1 MQRSDSNVQTGFR
14 PPDRIGFDELSRR
27 VRKLAIDVLHSIWKW
42 RWLWALGIAGL
53 IAFNA
58 FFMLAITISPSLPQ
72 YAFLVHKR
80 EHSLARGDYV
90 SFIWRGQKFFP
101 SGIPFTKIVMGV
113 PGEEVSFVD
122 REVYINGKPIAL
134 AKFRSK
140 HGEPLELGPTGVI
153 PPGMYYVHGTHP
165 DSLDSR
171 YAVTGW
177 ILADQV
183 IGRAYPIF

>member
-1 MQRSDSNVQTGFR
+1 MQSTNTGLR
-14 PPDRIGFDELSRR
+14 PHPRISFDELSRR
-27 VRKLAIDVLHSIWKW
+27 VRWLASDVMRLIWKW
-42 RWLWALGIAGL
+42 RWVWALCIVGL
-53 IAFNA
+53 IAFNS
-58 FFMLAITISPSLPQ
+58 FFMLGINISPSLPER
-72 YAFLVHKR
+72 AFLIHKR

-113 PGEEVSFVD
+113 PGDAVSFVD
-122 REVYINGKPIAL
+122 REVHINGKPIAL

-140 HGEPLELGPTGVI
+140 HGEPLELGLTGVI

-177 ILADQV
+177 IRADQV

>member
-1 MQRSDSNVQTGFR
+1 LRHHH
-14 PPDRIGFDELSRR
+14 PK
-27 VRKLAIDVLHSIWKW
+27 RKLAIDVLHSIWKW

-90 SFIWRGQKFFP
+90 SFIWRGQKYFP

-113 PGEEVSFVD
+113 PGDVVSFVD

-177 ILADQV
+177 IRADQV
-183 IGRAYPIF
+183 IGRASPIL

>member
-1 MQRSDSNVQTGFR
+1 MQSTNTGLR
-14 PPDRIGFDELSRR
+14 PPDRIGFDELTRR

-42 RWLWALGIAGL
+42 RWLWALSIAGL

-90 SFIWRGQKFFP
+90 SFIWRGQKYFP
-101 SGIPFTKIVMGV
+101 SGIPFTKIVLGV
-113 PGEEVSFVD
+113 PGDVVSLVD

-177 ILADQV
+177 IHADQV
-183 IGRAYPIF
+183 IGRAYPIL

>member
-1 MQRSDSNVQTGFR
+1 MQSTNTGLR
-14 PPDRIGFDELSRR
+14 PHPRIGFDELSRR
-27 VRKLAIDVLHSIWKW
+27 VRKLALDVLHSIWKW
-42 RWLWALGIAGL
+42 RWVWALCIAGL
-53 IAFNA
+53 IAFNS
-58 FFMLAITISPSLPQ
+58 FFMLGIYISPSLPER
-72 YAFLVHKR
+72 AFLIHKR

-113 PGEEVSFVD
+113 PGDAVSFVD

-140 HGEPLELGPTGVI
+140 HGEPLELGLTGVI

-177 ILADQV
+177 IRADQV

>member
-1 MQRSDSNVQTGFR
+1 MQSTNTELR
-14 PPDRIGFDELSRR
+14 PPDRIGFDELTRR

-90 SFIWRGQKFFP
+90 SFIWRGQKYFP
-101 SGIPFTKIVMGV
+101 SGMPFTKIVLGV
-113 PGEEVSFVD
+113 PGDVVSLVD

-177 ILADQV
+177 IRADQV
-183 IGRAYPIF
+183 IGRAYPIL

>member
-1 MQRSDSNVQTGFR
+1 
-14 PPDRIGFDELSRR
+14 LS
-27 VRKLAIDVLHSIWKW
+27 
-42 RWLWALGIAGL
+42 
-53 IAFNA
+53 
-58 FFMLAITISPSLPQ
+58 
-72 YAFLVHKR
+72 
-80 EHSLARGDYV
+80 RGDYV

-101 SGIPFTKIVMGV
+101 SGMPFTKIVMGV
-113 PGEEVSFVD
+113 PGDVVSLVD
-122 REVYINGKPIAL
+122 REVYINGKPIAF

-177 ILADQV
+177 ICADQV
-183 IGRAYPIF
+183 IGRAYPIL

>member
-1 MQRSDSNVQTGFR
+1 MQSTNTGLR
-14 PPDRIGFDELSRR
+14 PPDRIGFDELTRR

-101 SGIPFTKIVMGV
+101 SGMPFTKIVLGV
-113 PGEEVSFVD
+113 PGDVVSLVD
-122 REVYINGKPIAL
+122 RQVYINGKPIAL

-177 ILADQV
+177 IRADQV
-183 IGRAYPIF
+183 IGRAYPIL